1 MVCYC
6 VCKIDAEQQGGEMM
20 AEELDNIE
28 EFEAKDTSK
37 KLPIGWLILFWG
49 LIIWGVYYFIS
60 YTPSI
65 SGWSQEKA
73 YEESIRK

>member
-1 MVCYC
+1 
-6 VCKIDAEQQGGEMM
+6 MM
-20 AEELDNIE
+20 AEEMENIE
-28 EFEAKDTSK
+28 DYEAKETSK

-73 YEESIRK
+73 YEESIKK

>member
-1 MVCYC
+1 
-6 VCKIDAEQQGGEMM
+6 MM
-20 AEELDNIE
+20 AEEMENIE
-28 EFEAKDTSK
+28 DFESKETSK

-73 YEESIRK
+73 YEESIKR

>member
-1 MVCYC
+1 MTEE
-6 VCKIDAEQQGGEMM
+6 IDS
-20 AEELDNIE
+20 IE
-28 EFEAKDTSK
+28 EFEAKETSK

-49 LIIWGVYYFIS
+49 LIIWGIYYFIS

-73 YEESIRK
+73 YEESIR

>member
-1 MVCYC
+1 
-6 VCKIDAEQQGGEMM
+6 MM
-20 AEELDNIE
+20 TEELDSLE
-28 EFEAKDTSK
+28 DFEAKETSK
-37 KLPIGWLILFWG
+37 KLPLGWLILFWG

-73 YEESIRK
+73 YEESIK

>member
-1 MVCYC
+1 
-6 VCKIDAEQQGGEMM
+6 M
-20 AEELDNIE
+20 AEEMENAED
-28 EFEAKDTSK
+28 FEAKETSK

-73 YEESIRK
+73 YEESIKR